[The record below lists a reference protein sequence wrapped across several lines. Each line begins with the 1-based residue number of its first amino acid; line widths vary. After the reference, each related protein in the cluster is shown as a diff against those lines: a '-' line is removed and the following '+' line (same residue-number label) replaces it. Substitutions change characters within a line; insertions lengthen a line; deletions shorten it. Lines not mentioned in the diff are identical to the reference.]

1 MITWKCHLPE
11 VPAEI
16 TADGRPRCECNGA
29 GGLSYVNAFF
39 GQPDGRERYF
49 EIHDGKTLVSI
60 YCGPNESLIEALR
73 QCADELAD
81 MGTSF
86 DDSAEEA
93 LARLAIPAAIA
104 ELEGGAK

>member
-11 VPAEI
+11 VPA
-16 TADGRPRCECNGA
+16 TLALAGRALCECNGA

-49 EIHDGKTLVSI
+49 EIHDGKTVVSI
-60 YCGPNESLIEALR
+60 YCGPNESLLEALR

-86 DDSAEEA
+86 NDPDEEA
-93 LARLAIPAAIA
+93 LARAAVPAALA